1 MRSSD
6 LIKLLTTGVF
16 IGLAFSVGLASA
28 QTFSVCHGYECYYRT
43 KVTLTP
49 KEEQRI
55 RSLLRSSNRSANGE
69 RKALRAAVA
78 IFEQRSTTS
87 IGIRDK
93 PKMQFGKARIRGQ
106 MDCIDETTNTDNFL
120 RYLQSRGWLKHHFV
134 ARRTSRGAFFDGRY
148 PHWTAVIKDQQ
159 GQRWAVD
166 SWYEA
171 GGGLP
176 DIMPLPQWKQRGY
189 MGER

>member
-1 MRSSD
+1 M
-6 LIKLLTTGVF
+6 IKLLGTGVLM
-16 IGLAFSVGLASA
+16 GLVFPVGLASA

-55 RSLLRSSNRSANGE
+55 RGLLQAGSRSADGE

-78 IFEQRSTTS
+78 IFEQRSTAT
-87 IGIRDK
+87 IGVRDK

-106 MDCIDETTNTDNFL
+106 MDCIDESTNTDNFL
-120 RYLQSRGWLKHHFV
+120 HYLQARGWLKHHSV
-134 ARRTSRGAFFDGRY
+134 ARRASRGAFFDGRY
-148 PHWTAVIKDQQ
+148 PHWTAVIQDRQ

-171 GGGLP
+171 GGGPP
-176 DIMPLPQWKQRGY
+176 DIMPLQQWKQRGY

>member
-1 MRSSD
+1 M
-6 LIKLLTTGVF
+6 
-16 IGLAFSVGLASA
+16 GLMFPVGLASA

-43 KVTLTP
+43 KVTLPP
-49 KEEQRI
+49 KDEQRI
-55 RSLLRSSNRSANGE
+55 RGLLQAGNLSADGE

-78 IFEQRSTTS
+78 IFEQRSTAT
-87 IGIRDK
+87 IGVRDK

-106 MDCIDETTNTDNFL
+106 MDCIDESTNTDTFL
-120 RYLQSRGWLKHHFV
+120 HYLQSRGWLKYHSV
-134 ARRTSRGAFFDGRY
+134 ARRASRGAFFDSRY
-148 PHWTAVIKDQQ
+148 PHWTAVIEDRQ

-171 GGGLP
+171 GGGPP
-176 DIMPLPQWKQRGY
+176 DIMPLQQWKQRGY